1 MDALNPVLQPVL
13 RVWGGLSRV
22 QRVGLAVILAAA
34 VGLFFVVS
42 TVGRTPDSAI
52 AFSGLSAEDEAMVVE
67 KLKTAKIPYELAD
80 GGTVRVPSGQVQE
93 ARLALAGAGLGGKP
107 TAGSGFELFD
117 QNSFGQTEFTQKV
130 NYQRALESELAR
142 SIGRL
147 DAVDSARV
155 HLVLPQPSLFITQQK
170 DTTASV
176 ILKLKPGKRFDAAQT
191 RSIANLVA
199 SGVEGLKPQ
208 NLIIVD
214 VNGNMLNGDDNSP
227 LTGLSNKQLDQQ
239 RGYEATVERDL
250 QALLDRVLGGGKA
263 AVRVSATMDWDQIEQ
278 TNESYMPGDPTQT
291 PVRTN
296 HEISETTTNGAAGAG
311 GVPGTQA
318 NNGTVPTYQGAGA
331 GSGAST
337 TKTERDTTYE
347 LNKSIQKIVRAPGA
361 IKRLSVSVMLDDD
374 PNNPNAALIQNV
386 QNAVNAAAG
395 IDAARG
401 DVLTVTS
408 LAFNREEL
416 QSTQA
421 AMADAAQKDQVMSYA
436 RLGVLALGPLLMVI
450 VLFFVL
456 SRGKRKKD
464 KTSGT
469 AEAAVAAQAAALAQ
483 PARAAPEA
491 QPVMLARPNKPFVPN
506 AQPIAEDP
514 QKVYIREQI
523 QTLGKTNPATLAQ
536 LIQTWMDE
544 DRRN

>member
-1 MDALNPVLQPVL
+1 MDALYPVLQPIL
-13 RVWGGLSRV
+13 RVWGGLSAV
-22 QRVGLAVILAAA
+22 QRVGLGVILAAA
-34 VGLFFVVS
+34 VGLFLVVS

-52 AFSGLSAEDEAMVVE
+52 AFSGLSPEDGAMVVE
-67 KLKTAKIPYELAD
+67 KLKTAKIPYELAE
-80 GGTVRVPSGQVQE
+80 GGVVRVPSGQLQE

-147 DAVDSARV
+147 DAVESARV
-155 HLVLPQPSLFITQQK
+155 HLVLPQPSLFTTQQK
-170 DTTASV
+170 DATASV
-176 ILKLKPGKRFDAAQT
+176 ILKLKPGKRFDTAQA

-199 SGVEGLKPQ
+199 SSVEGLKPQ
-208 NLIIVD
+208 NLTIVD
-214 VNGNMLNGDDNSP
+214 VNGNMLTGDDNSP
-227 LTGLSNKQLDQQ
+227 LTGMSSKQLDQQ
-239 RGYEATVERDL
+239 RGYEASVERDL
-250 QALLDRVLGGGKA
+250 QALLDRVLGSGKA

-278 TNESYMPGDPTQT
+278 TNESYTPGDPNQT
-291 PVRTN
+291 PIRTN
-296 HEISETTTNGAAGAG
+296 HEISETTTNGTAGAAG

-318 NNGTVPTYQGAGA
+318 NGTVPTYQGAGSS
-331 GSGAST
+331 SGAST

-361 IKRLSVSVMLDDD
+361 VKRMSVSVMLDDD

-386 QNAVNAAAG
+386 QNAINAAAG
-395 IDAARG
+395 INTTRG
-401 DVLTVTS
+401 DVLTVTP
-408 LAFNREEL
+408 LTFNRDEM
-416 QSTQA
+416 QSNQA

-436 RLGVLALGPLLMVI
+436 RLGVLALGPLLMLI

-456 SRGKRKKD
+456 SRGKSKKD
-464 KTSGT
+464 KTSA
-469 AEAAVAAQAAALAQ
+469 AELVAAQAAAS
-483 PARAAPEA
+483 A
-491 QPVMLARPNKPFVPN
+491 QPVSAATPDAQQVVPARPNKPFVPN

-514 QKVYIREQI
+514 QKVYIRDQI
-523 QTLGKTNPATLAQ
+523 QTLGKTNPATVAQ